1 MTQRAEANPTG
12 TLTVSIANTL
22 RQQYLLDTDVDRR
35 INLCFLHQC
44 AQTSSDIS
52 ILIIA
57 RADAIVNLSAT
68 VSIPANTPDCRT
80 NLRVQVITMGN
91 AIVTASPDLEIA
103 NNQVAASHSLSTV
116 HLGDSELF
124 YLANRGIGSDQARKL
139 LIQGYLDKFDQA
151 IRL

>member
-1 MTQRAEANPTG
+1 MTQRAKANPTG
-12 TLTVSIANTL
+12 TLTVPIANTL
-22 RQQYLLDTDVDRR
+22 HQQYLLDTDVDRH

-80 NLRVQVITMGN
+80 NLRIQVITMGN

-103 NNQVAASHSLSTV
+103 NNQVVASHSLSTI
-116 HLGDSELF
+116 HLGNAELL
-124 YLANRGIGSDQARKL
+124 YLASRGINNRQAREL
-139 LIQGYLDKFDQA
+139 LIETYLDRFSQA